1 MIVFDPLIS
10 LEAGDD
16 PCSRLRVK
24 GPFKKYVT
32 GLGGRGS
39 SKIVTK
45 CDKGGRGV
53 KQKSDVT
60 TSKKISFQQLH

>member
-1 MIVFDPLIS
+1 M
-10 LEAGDD
+10 
-16 PCSRLRVK
+16 
-24 GPFKKYVT
+24 YVT
-32 GLGGRGS
+32 DLGGRGS

-60 TSKKISFQQLH
+60 TSKISFNNRIRMTSKVLIAPLYLLFNIAFHVDNKV